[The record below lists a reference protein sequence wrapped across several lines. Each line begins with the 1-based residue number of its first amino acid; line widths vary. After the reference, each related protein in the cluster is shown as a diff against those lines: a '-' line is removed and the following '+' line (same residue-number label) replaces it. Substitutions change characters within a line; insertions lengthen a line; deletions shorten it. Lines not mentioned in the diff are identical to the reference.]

1 MTDATEGAYSP
12 SRCPHTLPPMA
23 DMTTITSLSTAT
35 PTRGRTAWQRNGL
48 LLALVAAL
56 ALIGAACG
64 GSDDSSG
71 DGTTSTEA
79 AAESST
85 TASTTTTTAP
95 LTFEQ
100 ASEAYEGCL
109 GENGSSREAIPAGQS
124 LDDLAE
130 TDASPE
136 ALLESG
142 IDEAF
147 LTAHKAC
154 WPAFRAAMDAGA
166 TPPMAETTTTTVD
179 PVKAAQM
186 AQAVQ
191 CLKDRGWDFLEPGVE
206 TGALTMAA
214 RQAGFNWDDPGF
226 LRDQMQCQQLAGMM
240 G

>member
-1 MTDATEGAYSP
+1 
-12 SRCPHTLPPMA
+12 MA
-23 DMTTITSLSTAT
+23 DTTTLTPLPT
-35 PTRGRTAWQRNGL
+35 PTPTQVETSRRARSV
-48 LLALVAAL
+48 LLALVAAV

-64 GSDDSSG
+64 ESESSG

-79 AAESST
+79 AADESST
-85 TASTTTTTAP
+85 TASTTTTSAP
-95 LTFEQ
+95 ITFDQ
-100 ASEAYEGCL
+100 ASEAYESCL
-109 GENGSSREAIPAGQS
+109 GENGSGVDAIPVGQG
-124 LDDLAE
+124 LDDLAAM
-130 TDASPE
+130 DPSPE

-166 TPPMAETTTTTVD
+166 TPPTAESTTTTID
-179 PVKAAQM
+179 PVKAGQM

-191 CLKDRGWDFLEPGVE
+191 CLNDRGWDFLEPGVE